1 MGNYATKTQLDA
13 IDVRLAEIEGLKE
26 VSGFKCRQT
35 AIATIQDIDS
45 REGKTFGD
53 SEKMIGAM
61 CACYHNKPLCE
72 NLFGFGS
79 EEQQCL
85 PGGVESDACKDWR
98 EYSESLFADAG
109 LKLK

>member
-35 AIATIQDIDS
+35 AIATIQDIDGRYNS
-45 REGKTFGD
+45 RVDAKTPD
-53 SEKMIGAM
+53 DVQKMIDAT

-72 NLFGFGS
+72 NLDEKCPAGGF
-79 EEQQCL
+79 
-85 PGGVESDACKDWR
+85 VTNACKDWR
-98 EYSESLFADAG
+98 EYSQSLFADAG
-109 LKLK
+109 LK

>member
-35 AIATIQDIDS
+35 AIATIQDIDG
-45 REGKTFGD
+45 RAEGKTLDGLQ
-53 SEKMIGAM
+53 KMIDAT

-72 NLFGFGS
+72 NLDEKCPAGGF
-79 EEQQCL
+79 
-85 PGGVESDACKDWR
+85 VTNACKDWQ
-98 EYSESLFADAG
+98 EYSQSLFADAG
-109 LKLK
+109 LK